1 MVQKQRIRRLE
12 SQGEIFRIQRRF
24 HRGNKSLTIVNETK
38 GCEETPDAALWERL
52 RCGLTET
59 AYNNT
64 ISIGQLKSATDS
76 GMVAELRN
84 YIANLNTSG
93 SIALNITRASALLKA
108 QRREMA
114 AKIVPEAARRYTA
127 LLGEMRAIEHE
138 ISDPRY
144 ANELAARQTERAA
157 VKEELD
163 SRQKEKETLLEKA
176 ARGQQI
182 LQNSHFTDETSV
194 EEYQEQASRTYEA
207 YRRAEAD
214 CRGML
219 LGPGNILCI
228 VLSCLFMTSMG
239 LCIGAPD
246 TMHPVRP
253 KKRRIISCIF
263 HLSDRGLRAGSHSF
277 PDSGPDADIWRT
289 EAQTNA
295 CHCLKTTLR
304 AVKGAAGGNFCF

>member
-1 MVQKQRIRRLE
+1 MKILSLHIDGFGKLNDRDLSFKDGLNVVYGRNEAGKSTLHTFIRGMLFGIERQRGRASKNDIYSRFEPWSKSSVYEGWLRLE

-163 SRQKEKETLLEKA
+163 SRQKEKETLLEK
-176 ARGQQI
+176 RPE
-182 LQNSHFTDETSV
+182 D
-194 EEYQEQASRTYEA
+194 SRY
-207 YRRAEAD
+207 
-214 CRGML
+214 CRTA
-219 LGPGNILCI
+219 I
-228 VLSCLFMTSMG
+228 
-239 LCIGAPD
+239 
-246 TMHPVRP
+246 HR
-253 KKRRIISCIF
+253 
-263 HLSDRGLRAGSHSF
+263 
-277 PDSGPDADIWRT
+277 
-289 EAQTNA
+289 
-295 CHCLKTTLR
+295 
-304 AVKGAAGGNFCF
+304 